1 MGSGAKKRGAC
12 FDKGRGFGAE
22 APPPSPKKRGGEGG
36 VEHKNESAFLVYF
49 CYYPHPKKVDYLYI
63 VSYSNRMDRKRYGTE
78 NVLRITVVMTFASLG
93 REVCENMVIQT
104 FPAWNRPHH
113 AVHTISSTAMRKNKQ
128 SCGYLAIQG
137 TGAGECSH
145 QSKSC
150 LSSLPRTLLK
160 SLQHTPRRLI
170 FESGATLVIAPRL

>member
-1 MGSGAKKRGAC
+1 MVGSGAKKRGAC

-22 APPPSPKKRGGEGG
+22 APPPLSKKKGGGEGG
-36 VEHKNESAFLVYF
+36 VEHKNESVFLVYF

-93 REVCENMVIQT
+93 REVCENMVIIQT
-104 FPAWNRPHH
+104 FPAWNRPHR
-113 AVHTISSTAMRKNKQ
+113 AVHTISSTATRKNKQ

-137 TGAGECSH
+137 ENVHINQKVVSH
-145 QSKSC
+145 LFLV
-150 LSSLPRTLLK
+150 LSSNPCSILLAAS
-160 SLQHTPRRLI
+160 SLN
-170 FESGATLVIAPRL
+170 LVPPSL